1 MAQQQ
6 TKIKIADGQR
16 VWHFPKQDTQ
26 MASTYIK
33 DAQHDWL
40 PKNCKWK
47 LQWDITSDLLN
58 GCYQKKWQDQ
68 ARKKTPHRHRQIMV
82 IVRKKGGWREKTEE
96 GKGGITGDG
105 RRLDFGW

>member
-1 MAQQQ
+1 MKRRPTKWVKIPASHISAKGLIFKMYKKHIWFQQQ
-6 TKIKIADGQR
+6 TKIKLADGQR

-68 ARKKTPHRHRQIMV
+68 ARKK
-82 IVRKKGGWREKTEE
+82 KSS
-96 GKGGITGDG
+96 
-105 RRLDFGW
+105 